1 VPLEQTPSRHHKEAA
16 IKANLPSQYTFLKGY
31 HKVSAKKIKC
41 KQSVRNSSV
50 PLPTAIEASVT
61 KPASA
66 PVKTHVQPIMFN
78 QYGTNIHMAKAF

>member
-1 VPLEQTPSRHHKEAA
+1 
-16 IKANLPSQYTFLKGY
+16 
-31 HKVSAKKIKC
+31 VSAKKIKC

-78 QYGTNIHMAKAF
+78 